1 MEKNLN
7 KVEEIEIN
15 EEIKMEEL
23 SEETLNEV
31 DGGFDPVTI
40 GLTALFVAEVA
51 RVGRKILCK

>member
-1 MEKNLN
+1 MEKNMN
-7 KVEEIEIN
+7 KVKEIEIN
-15 EEIKMEEL
+15 EEIKAEEL
-23 SEETLNEV
+23 TEETLDEV

>member
-1 MEKNLN
+1 MEKKMN

-15 EEIKMEEL
+15 EEVKAEEL
-23 SEETLNEV
+23 TEETLDEV

>member
-1 MEKNLN
+1 MEKKMN

-15 EEIKMEEL
+15 EEVKAEEL
-23 SEETLNEV
+23 TEEILDEV

>member
-1 MEKNLN
+1 MEKNMN

-15 EEIKMEEL
+15 EEVKVEEL
-23 SEETLNEV
+23 TEETLDEAN
-31 DGGFDPVTI
+31 GGFDPVTI